1 MGLLSSIKKLFGVKV
16 EEGKVLFLGLDN
28 AGKTTILKQ
37 LTDEDITV
45 VSPTQG
51 FHIRSLLHQGF
62 KLNVWDAG
70 GQQKLRPY
78 WRNYFESTD
87 ALVYVVDSA
96 DKDRLIDSRDELS
109 FILEEEKM
117 VGVPMLVLA
126 NKQDMQ
132 HALPTHK
139 IAQSLNLGLLRERDW
154 QIYSCSAK
162 SGDGLQESMAWILQ
176 QLK

>member
-1 MGLLSSIKKLFGVKV
+1 MGLLSLMKKLFGVKV

-37 LTDEDITV
+37 LTDEDITM

-51 FHIRSLLHQGF
+51 FHIRSLIHRGF
-62 KLNVWDAG
+62 KLNVWDIG
-70 GQQKLRPY
+70 GQRKIRPY
-78 WRNYFESTD
+78 WRNYFEAID

-109 FILEEEKM
+109 FLLEEEKM

-139 IAQSLNLGLLRERDW
+139 IAESLGLALRREREW
-154 QIYSCSAK
+154 QIYNCSAK
-162 SGDGLQESMAWILQ
+162 NGDGLQESMAWILQ